1 MADGTDLFLHEQI
14 MLLALRDE
22 KGTLASGTMYSYGL
36 AGAILSE
43 LMLAGRIDV
52 VTPKKTPLVEFKN
65 GGRMNDPILDEA
77 LEKIQNAKRRASLQ
91 TWVGRLISIK
101 RLRHRIA
108 ERLALKGILRVD
120 EDKVLLLFTRKLYPE
135 RDGRPEKQILSQID
149 KAIFGGID
157 EVDPRLVTLI
167 ALAHHT
173 GLLKANFDKK
183 KLKAHKKRI
192 EQIMNGDLTALATR
206 KAIEAMQTAVI
217 VACVMPAIITTVTA
231 SH

>member
-1 MADGTDLFLHEQI
+1 MADGTDLFLHEQL

-22 KGTLASGTMYSYGL
+22 KGTLESGTMYSYGL

-43 LMLAGRIDV
+43 LMLAERIEV
-52 VTPKKTPLVEFKN
+52 VTPKKTPLVEFKS
-65 GGRMNDPILDEA
+65 GARMSDPIIDEC

-91 TWVGRLISIK
+91 TWVGRLISVK

-120 EDKVLLLFTRKLYPE
+120 EDKILGIFTRKVYPE

-149 KAIFGGID
+149 KAIFGGLN

-167 ALAHHT
+167 ALANHT
-173 GLLKANFDKK
+173 GLLKVHFDKK
-183 KLKAHKKRI
+183 KLKAQKQRI
-192 EQIMNGDLTALATR
+192 EQIMNGDMTAKATQ
-206 KAIEAMQTAVI
+206 KAIEAMQTAI
-217 VACVMPAIITTVTA
+217 LVACVMPAIMASVTV